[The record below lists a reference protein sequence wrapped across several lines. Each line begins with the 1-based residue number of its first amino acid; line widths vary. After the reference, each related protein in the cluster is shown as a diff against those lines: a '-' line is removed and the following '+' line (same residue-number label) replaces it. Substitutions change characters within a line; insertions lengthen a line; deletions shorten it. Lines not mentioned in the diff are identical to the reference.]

1 VLKLAR
7 EDDPTRYNND
17 MDSKPK
23 SAAAVARQLGTSV
36 PRVVRAVERLGID
49 ARTSNGRM
57 LLGDEQVARLRA
69 ELGVGA
75 RVPGLTPIQVSV
87 LAALRDAPLGL
98 ASIRAV
104 ARRAGVSPTASA
116 RALDALFSVGLV
128 KREPTVLAAGSA
140 TPAELLHLNRRA
152 PRWRQIAPLLAPVRP
167 PVRPATPREQ
177 RVPPALRHLFW
188 NTAQTQL
195 DVPRGGPYIA
205 RRLLRT
211 MDLEGLAWGASNLR
225 SADWL
230 QAQKARG
237 LDASVRALARNLAAT
252 SGN

>member
-1 VLKLAR
+1 
-7 EDDPTRYNND
+7 

-57 LLGDEQVARLRA
+57 LLHDEQVARLRA

-75 RVPGLTPIQVSV
+75 SIPGLPPIQVSV

-116 RALDALFSVGLV
+116 RALDALLSVGLV

-140 TPAELLHLNRRA
+140 RPAELLHLNRRA
-152 PRWRQIAPLLAPVRP
+152 PRW
-167 PVRPATPREQ
+167 
-177 RVPPALRHLFW
+177 
-188 NTAQTQL
+188 
-195 DVPRGGPYIA
+195 
-205 RRLLRT
+205 
-211 MDLEGLAWGASNLR
+211 
-225 SADWL
+225 
-230 QAQKARG
+230 
-237 LDASVRALARNLAAT
+237 
-252 SGN
+252 

>member
-1 VLKLAR
+1 VG
-7 EDDPTRYNND
+7 TRYNND

-36 PRVVRAVERLGID
+36 PRVVRAVERLGIS

-57 LLGDEQVARLRA
+57 LLHDEQVARLRA

-140 TPAELLHLNRRA
+140 RPAELLHLNRRA

-167 PVRPATPREQ
+167 SVRPATRREQ

-195 DVPRGGPYIA
+195 DVPHGGPYIA

-252 SGN
+252 AGN

>member
-1 VLKLAR
+1 
-7 EDDPTRYNND
+7 
-17 MDSKPK
+17 MDSTPK

-36 PRVVRAVERLGID
+36 PRVVRAVERLGIN
-49 ARTSNGRM
+49 ARMPNGRM
-57 LLGDEQVARLRA
+57 LLHDEQVAQLRA
-69 ELGVGA
+69 ELGVSA
-75 RVPGLTPIQVSV
+75 RVPALTPIQVSV

-116 RALDALFSVGLV
+116 RALDALRSVGLV
-128 KREPTVLAAGSA
+128 KRENTMLAAGSA
-140 TPAELLHLNRRA
+140 TPAELWHLNRRA
-152 PRWRQIAPLLAPVRP
+152 PRWRQIAPLLAPVRAP
-167 PVRPATPREQ
+167 DRPAPREQ

-188 NTAQTQL
+188 NTAPTQL

-211 MDLEGLAWGASNLR
+211 MDLEGLAWGASNLS
-225 SADWL
+225 SADWR

-237 LDASVRALARNLAAT
+237 LNAPVRALARNLAAT
-252 SGN
+252 AGD